1 MLADWD
7 KVGWGLFFFGGGGLE
22 SGGDEP
28 VKLRLLERKVCGSCV
43 YLNQWSV
50 WISVHNYCA
59 LCFITTPTLN

>member
-1 MLADWD
+1 M
-7 KVGWGLFFFGGGGLE
+7 GPFFLGLE

-28 VKLRLLERKVCGSCV
+28 VKLRLLERTVCGSCV